1 MLKKKKERE
10 IYYFYNFS
18 FCSLGT
24 KHFSKNKKS
33 FYMWPNTY
41 VQETVLKS
49 KFLSCLEDGRT
60 ETYCLPFKFKA
71 CKLADYPLLKDHLR

>member
-1 MLKKKKERE
+1 
-10 IYYFYNFS
+10 
-18 FCSLGT
+18 
-24 KHFSKNKKS
+24 
-33 FYMWPNTY
+33 MWPNTY